1 MTRRIALLNWSL
13 TGILVTV
20 LAAMTGCTPDVKE
33 IREAG
38 IQQYQQ
44 QKYLDS
50 MATLRESLYLAPNDS
65 LSNYYMGL
73 NYRRIAAN
81 KFREGDLSA
90 AYKELDTAIIYFTQS
105 ITSSPN
111 FMEAIAAKTEALEA
125 RGKYEQA
132 LTLAEKV
139 AQRVPGDQVVHFVYL
154 GNQYRDQGDYDNAL
168 RAYNVALTKD
178 PNSATA
184 HAALGRLYQITGD
197 KAKAIEEYSRALELN
212 NKEPGVAEALQFL
225 RGG

>member
-1 MTRRIALLNWSL
+1 VVLVAL
-13 TGILVTV
+13 V
-20 LAAMTGCTPDVKE
+20 GCTPDVKE
-33 IREAG
+33 IREQG
-38 IQQYQQ
+38 IREYQQ

-50 MATLRESLYLAPNDS
+50 MTTLRESLYQAPNDA

-81 KFREGDLSA
+81 KFGEGDLSA
-90 AYKELDTAIIYFTQS
+90 AYKELDTAIIYFTQA

-132 LTLAEKV
+132 LALAEKV
-139 AQRVPGDQVVHFVYL
+139 AQRVPGDQVMHFVYL

-168 RAYNVALTKD
+168 RAYNVALAKD
-178 PNSATA
+178 PNSAMA

-197 KAKAIEEYSRALELN
+197 KPKAIEEYSRALDLN
-212 NKEPGVAEALQFL
+212 PQEPGVVDALRLL